1 MARVSLFPCRG
12 LLENGFPFTFEGL
25 RTMIQ
30 GFGHRGSSDTSLL
43 DTLLAVGTRT
53 FPVQYIRVLSR
64 WAQLFHTDIAKQLW
78 TLESPE
84 TDPCACHGSTTPY
97 TKTDVLQMVVR
108 EYVQQVRHKPWSS
121 QEFTRLNVNL
131 SSIAPDLNPCSISG
145 TMDMLHVYWDTARGY
160 LPMSELYAF
169 TDPGSGPWALEMN
182 LTMPSSLQPCQI
194 EMSTGW

>member
-1 MARVSLFPCRG
+1 
-12 LLENGFPFTFEGL
+12 
-25 RTMIQ
+25 MIQ
-30 GFGHRGSSDTSLL
+30 VCWILSLP
-43 DTLLAVGTRT
+43 LA
-53 FPVQYIRVLSR
+53 PELSR
-64 WAQLFHTDIAKQLW
+64 CSTFVCCLGGHNCFIRISPSSCGLWRAQRL
-78 TLESPE
+78 TLV
-84 TDPCACHGSTTPY
+84 HGSTTPY